1 MDALWLAIL
10 IYSLGLAVVL
20 QLRPRLMFHENG
32 SWKEFGYQRD
42 SRHTLFP
49 FWLFAISWAFVSY
62 AAAAAASWVF
72 TAGAAGAAVA
82 MSPAAALSALE
93 FDGENVRAA
102 PPPSMFDGE
111 PDADTDVDAD
121 TGDRNSGSD
130 NMSYATPVSR
140 MSRNSNSGS
149 SGGRRNPRA
158 GYYVLDPASQKS
170 GLRRYIFYG
179 TNRP

>member
-10 IYSLGLAVVL
+10 IYSLGLAAVL

-72 TAGAAGAAVA
+72 TAGAVAA
-82 MSPAAALSALE
+82 SPAAAALSALE

-111 PDADTDVDAD
+111 PDADADAD
-121 TGDRNSGSD
+121 TDMDTGGD

-140 MSRNSNSGS
+140 MNSGS
-149 SGGRRNPRA
+149 NSGGRRKPRA
-158 GYYVLDPASQKS
+158 GYYMLDPASQKS